1 MRRVLLVM
9 WFGAIVF
16 VGCREGD
23 RATEG
28 PRIGVSDSVPR
39 AHRSEQGG
47 MYRDLQAGYRLADSA
62 PSIGRTRSMESHR
75 ARRAFDGAPPWIPH
89 PVSEENERTGTLN
102 CLNCHRDGG
111 YVPSMDRYA
120 PTTPHPEWTSCRQ
133 CHVPG
138 DGGDAFKPS
147 GWKKPPHPVLNAR
160 SQPAGPPM
168 IPHSIQY
175 RGNCLACHAGPSAP
189 VEIRT
194 SHPQRTNC
202 RQCHVPSVAEDG
214 FAKDL
219 K

>member
-1 MRRVLLVM
+1 MNRVLLVA
-9 WFGAIVF
+9 WIAAILLC
-16 VGCREGD
+16 GCREGG
-23 RATEG
+23 RETEG
-28 PRIGVSDSVPR
+28 NRDIVSDSVAR
-39 AHRSEQGG
+39 AHDAEQGG

-62 PSIGRTRSMESHR
+62 PRVGKAGSLEIRR

-89 PVSEENERTGTLN
+89 AVSAENERTGTLD

-111 YVPSMDRYA
+111 FVPSMDRYA

-147 GWKKPPHPVLNAR
+147 GWKRPPHPVLDVR
-160 SQPAGPPM
+160 SQPVGPPM

-175 RGNCLACHAGPSAP
+175 RGNCLACHAGPAAP
-189 VEIRT
+189 PEIRT

-202 RQCHVPSVAEDG
+202 RQCHVPSIAEDG
-214 FAKDL
+214 FEKGL